1 MSCVR
6 LFWLAGWFAAW
17 GLLGGAHAQNM
28 GSATSD
34 SSELQTE
41 PQDIAIQRQ
50 ALAEQRDAIL
60 KNDEQ
65 RQAMCWQKFAVNA
78 CLIESRRIR
87 RQALDPLAQQE
98 LVLNAR
104 ERAWRSTQRDLRLLG
119 KQPDKQGTP

>member
-1 MSCVR
+1 MIRVR

-17 GLLGGAHAQNM
+17 GLLCGAHAQNT
-28 GSATSD
+28 GSAILD
-34 SSELQTE
+34 NSELQGE

-50 ALAEQRDAIL
+50 ALAVQRDAIL

-87 RQALDPLAQQE
+87 RQALDTLAQQE

-119 KQPDKQGTP
+119 KQPDKQDTP

>member
-1 MSCVR
+1 MNRVR
-6 LFWLAGWFAAW
+6 LFWLAAWFATW

-28 GSATSD
+28 GSAASD
-34 SSELQTE
+34 SAELQAE

-50 ALAEQRDAIL
+50 SLAVQRDAIL
-60 KNDEQ
+60 KADEQ

>member
-1 MSCVR
+1 MIRVR

-17 GLLGGAHAQNM
+17 GLLGGAHAQIM

-60 KNDEQ
+60 KSDEK

-104 ERAWRSTQRDLRLLG
+104 EREWRSTQRDLRLLG